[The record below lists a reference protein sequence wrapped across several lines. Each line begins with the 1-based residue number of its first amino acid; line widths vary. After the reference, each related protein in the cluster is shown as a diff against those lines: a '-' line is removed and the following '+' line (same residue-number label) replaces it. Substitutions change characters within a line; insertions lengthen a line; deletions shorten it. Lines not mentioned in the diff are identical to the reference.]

1 MNLLKNLAVALVVS
15 GISFGAMAAK
25 EITKDEAK
33 QYEKIGT
40 ISTSGEATSPMDVK
54 EELSKLADEKGGKY
68 YVIIAEREKKKFDAN
83 ADVYK

>member
-1 MNLLKNLAVALVVS
+1 MNLLKNLAVALVVT

-33 QYEKIGT
+33 NYEKIGT
-40 ISTSGEATSPMDVK
+40 ISSSGEATSPMDVK

-68 YVIIAEREKKKFDAN
+68 YVITAEREKKKFDAT